1 MGRNKVMNTNE
12 NKLTKKHLIGYTF
25 GDLGECMTFSIM
37 GSFLTR
43 YYINVAMIDTAL
55 LAVLTLIW
63 KIVDTISNP
72 LIGMF
77 MDKMY
82 TKKKYKEGKF
92 RPWMLR
98 ATPLL
103 AVTAIVVFTAPNYLE
118 GASKLVVVFVSYML
132 YTLLYNMFNIPYGS
146 LLTVMSKN
154 EDERAKLS
162 SARGIGGISGSML
175 PSIMFPIIISAF
187 SKTPELG
194 YSLGVTICAVL
205 GFVFCLLSYYF
216 TEERCGDAVKDVVQE
231 SKFTDIFEVARKN
244 RAFMALAI
252 HGVFQGITQAINM
265 SMGTYLFS
273 DVLGSLALMSLNS
286 VCVLPFTGAALVL
299 SPYLVKR
306 MGTMKLIRGGLAIG
320 IGIQLILF
328 ALHVLTDVNPM
339 VHIFMSALGAMFTGV
354 GTMMQWGLVGETID
368 YNEYILGKRSEGT
381 IYGTFNMLRRLGQAI
396 GTSGSVAL
404 LGWIGYDV
412 ALSNAGMSQGAGTV
426 FGIKVLC
433 VLVPALVTI
442 GSWFVFRFVWNI
454 TPELKAQMNK
464 ESA

>member
-1 MGRNKVMNTNE
+1 MNTKE
-12 NKLTKKHLIGYTF
+12 NQLTKKHLVGYTF

-43 YYINVAMIDTAL
+43 YYINVAMIDTAF

-63 KIVDTISNP
+63 KFVDTISNP

-82 TKKKYKEGKF
+82 AKKKYKAGKF

-118 GASKLVVVFVSYML
+118 GMSKLVVVFVSYMT

-162 SARGIGGISGSML
+162 SARGIGGMLGSML
-175 PSIMFPIIISAF
+175 PSIMFPIIISTF

-205 GFVFCLLSYYF
+205 GFVFCLMSYFF
-216 TEERCGDAVKDVVQE
+216 TEERCGDAVKEEVQE
-231 SKFTDIFEVARKN
+231 SNFTDIFEVARKN

-252 HGVFQGITQAINM
+252 HGIFQGIMQAINM
-265 SMGTYLFS
+265 SMGTYIFS
-273 DVLGSLALMSLNS
+273 DVLGDLSLMSLS
-286 VCVLPFTGAALVL
+286 SICVMPFTGAALVL
-299 SPYLVKR
+299 SPRLVKK
-306 MGTMKLIRGGLAIG
+306 MGTMNLIRGGLVIGSAIYFV
-320 IGIQLILF
+320 LF
-328 ALHVLTDVNPM
+328 ALHVFTNVNPM
-339 VHIFMSALGAMFTGV
+339 VHILISAIGGTFTGV

-368 YNEYILGKRSEGT
+368 YNEYLLGKRSEGT
-381 IYGTFNMLRRLGQAI
+381 IYGTFNMLRRFGQAI

-404 LGWIGYDV
+404 LGWIGYDAV
-412 ALSNAGMSQGAGTV
+412 LSNAGMAQSAETV
-426 FGIKVLC
+426 LGIKVIC
-433 VLVPALVTI
+433 ILVPAIVAI
-442 GSWFVFRFVWNI
+442 GSWAAFRYVWNI
-454 TPELKAQMNK
+454 TPELKAKMAENK
-464 ESA
+464 LV

>member
-1 MGRNKVMNTNE
+1 MNTKE
-12 NKLTKKHLIGYTF
+12 NQLTKKHLVGYTF

-63 KIVDTISNP
+63 KFVDTISNP

-82 TKKKYKEGKF
+82 AKKKYKAGKF

-118 GASKLVVVFVSYML
+118 GMSKLVVVFVSYMT

-162 SARGIGGISGSML
+162 SARGIGGMLGSML
-175 PSIMFPIIISAF
+175 PSIMFPIIISTF

-205 GFVFCLLSYYF
+205 GFVFCLMSYFF
-216 TEERCGDAVKDVVQE
+216 TEERCGDAVKEEVQE
-231 SKFTDIFEVARKN
+231 SNFTDIFEVARKN

-252 HGVFQGITQAINM
+252 HGIFQGIMQAINM
-265 SMGTYLFS
+265 SMGTYIFS
-273 DVLGSLALMSLNS
+273 DVLGDLSLMSLS
-286 VCVLPFTGAALVL
+286 SICVMPFTGAALVL
-299 SPYLVKR
+299 SPRLVKK
-306 MGTMKLIRGGLAIG
+306 MGTMNLIRGGLVIGSAIYFV
-320 IGIQLILF
+320 LF
-328 ALHVLTDVNPM
+328 ALHVFTNVNPM
-339 VHIFMSALGAMFTGV
+339 VHILISAIGGTFTGV

-368 YNEYILGKRSEGT
+368 YNEYLLGKRSEGT
-381 IYGTFNMLRRLGQAI
+381 IYGTFNMLRRFGQAI

-404 LGWIGYDV
+404 LGWIGYDAV
-412 ALSNAGMSQGAGTV
+412 LSNAGMAQSAETV
-426 FGIKVLC
+426 LGIKVIC
-433 VLVPALVTI
+433 ILVPAIVAI
-442 GSWFVFRFVWNI
+442 GSWAAFRYVWNI
-454 TPELKAQMNK
+454 TPELKAKMAENK
-464 ESA
+464 LV